1 MNRRDPWPNL
11 FWLVDPRLFQCA
23 RALQNLRRRCGG
35 ILSSRRGATLG
46 FLLFSTQRGC
56 ERRLFTAGGVA
67 RRASALEHE
76 GMVQQWQREVC
87 REARGVATS
96 AQFISSEPV
105 HFLQV
110 AAEPQGEFAAA
121 LAAAHRE

>member
-1 MNRRDPWPNL
+1 MAKPFLASRPAALPVRPSAAELAALVRRHPL
-11 FWLVDPRLFQCA
+11 FTA
-23 RALQNLRRRCGG
+23 RGG
-35 ILSSRRGATLG
+35 TRLSSV
-46 FLLFSTQRGC
+46 FDSEGC
-56 ERRLFTAGGVA
+56 ERRLVTAGGVA